1 TDLKSGLP
9 EIENHTVKSA
19 KVSGNT
25 VTVTY
30 ERVAHNVTYVCR
42 DSRGIVI
49 DRVPVAVKVGETH
62 AVKAPELPYCTYVS

>member
-1 TDLKSGLP
+1 MALGADVEP
-9 EIENHTVKSA
+9 
-19 KVSGNT
+19 SGNT

-62 AVKAPELPYCTYVS
+62 AVKAPELPSPVNSWKR